1 MSPFG
6 TDAFNIDL
14 GIIALCLIAL
24 CLFAASVNFAI
35 NYFRETDQE
44 DKLFSALM
52 AVAWFLMTLACVA
65 FINSAFIYRQRVLL
79 SNEWVKRIE
88 REFERSR

>member
-24 CLFAASVNFAI
+24 CLIATSVTFAI
-35 NYFRETDQE
+35 GYFKDTDQ
-44 DKLFSALM
+44 DAKLFNALM
-52 AVAWFLMTLACVA
+52 AVAWFLLTLACLA